1 MEDHHVLCVDAVSL
15 GSVTLEVT
23 TQGSWVHFTCH
34 RPPRRKRVWTLC
46 FTIYRDSFVVT
57 ATSKE
62 ATLTEYADRVPG
74 NGQVRLSRQ
83 TVYIPQPCL
92 WSGLSAPSPHVN
104 GASAWPVSES
114 PHLHSPVLPILDS
127 QAKAGPCHQAH
138 QEARESVRLGKGVG
152 PHTQ

>member
-83 TVYIPQPCL
+83 TNGLHPSALPLVRPQCPLPSREWGFCL
-92 WSGLSAPSPHVN
+92 ACLRITSSPLSCASNTGQPGKSRTLPPSTPR
-104 GASAWPVSES
+104 G
-114 PHLHSPVLPILDS
+114 
-127 QAKAGPCHQAH
+127 
-138 QEARESVRLGKGVG
+138 
-152 PHTQ
+152 